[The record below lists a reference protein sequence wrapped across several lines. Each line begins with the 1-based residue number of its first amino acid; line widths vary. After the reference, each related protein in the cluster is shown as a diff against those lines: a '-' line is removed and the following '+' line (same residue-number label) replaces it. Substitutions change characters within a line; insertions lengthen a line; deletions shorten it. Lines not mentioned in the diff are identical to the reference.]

1 MSLADELAAVRAEK
15 QAQEP
20 FYPDYA
26 DTDLKKQ
33 LYDVRKEAIEQKG
46 TDRQAQIMGDV
57 QAEREAGVGSGK
69 QRINSFVAGTGNEL
83 KRIGRNVADMAGVM
97 SEEDVIAGD
106 EEAVRQNLLN
116 PNVNP
121 DSGYYTGG
129 KVLGDVTAA
138 LPITA
143 ALRGGAVPIL
153 ARALPSLAAKAGTS
167 SAITGGLSS
176 SGAVA
181 TALAEGGLVGAT
193 QANAG
198 ERGRTGAT
206 SAGVNAVVDTALRS
220 LSRGTIRG
228 VGIPSAQSKKLR
240 ESLDTNTTPQSYLP
254 LAQSVGEGGVGNS
267 IARSVMNVTG
277 VFPAAKDALQAQA
290 KAVGRD
296 TNELLLRRYFPG
308 TDRAVSG
315 VKELRKVDENNIP
328 IGDMGDAIDASRA
341 SLKSGNASPL
351 TANQTPIFDAASKTP
366 LGQFTPQQLAKEV
379 QSGVTSANQAARNV
393 DSPAFGSAQ
402 YAGKRPLKEIT
413 NTLEATTGQ
422 PLLITD
428 LATRQMS
435 GKAVNLI
442 ADIGDRIGS
451 FAGKLPVVSF
461 ITRKMATPSFQN
473 WLMGSTKW
481 QKALQESMKSGK
493 DTGAIIK
500 ASQAAVAAFNADASE
515 TSADERLNVLGQSG
529 EALSE
534 ISNRLGA
541 VKDAANPF
549 N

>member
-1 MSLADELAAVRAEK
+1 M
-15 QAQEP
+15 
-20 FYPDYA
+20 
-26 DTDLKKQ
+26 
-33 LYDVRKEAIEQKG
+33 
-46 TDRQAQIMGDV
+46 
-57 QAEREAGVGSGK
+57 
-69 QRINSFVAGTGNEL
+69 
-83 KRIGRNVADMAGVM
+83 
-97 SEEDVIAGD
+97 
-106 EEAVRQNLLN
+106 
-116 PNVNP
+116 
-121 DSGYYTGG
+121 
-129 KVLGDVTAA
+129 
-138 LPITA
+138 
-143 ALRGGAVPIL
+143 
-153 ARALPSLAAKAGTS
+153 
-167 SAITGGLSS
+167 
-176 SGAVA
+176 A

-220 LSRGTIRG
+220 LSRGAIRG
-228 VGIPSAQSKKLR
+228 VGMPSAQSKKLK

-308 TDRAVSG
+308 KDRAASG
-315 VKELRKVDENNIP
+315 VKELRRVDENNIP
-328 IGDMGDAIDASRA
+328 IGDMGAAIDVSRA
-341 SLKSGNASPL
+341 GLKNKNASPL

-393 DSPAFGSAQ
+393 NSPTLPQLPQ

-413 NTLEATTGQ
+413 DTLQATTGQ

-435 GKAVNLI
+435 GKAVNII
-442 ADIGDRIGS
+442 ADIGDKIGS

-461 ITRKMATPSFQN
+461 VTRKMATPAFQN